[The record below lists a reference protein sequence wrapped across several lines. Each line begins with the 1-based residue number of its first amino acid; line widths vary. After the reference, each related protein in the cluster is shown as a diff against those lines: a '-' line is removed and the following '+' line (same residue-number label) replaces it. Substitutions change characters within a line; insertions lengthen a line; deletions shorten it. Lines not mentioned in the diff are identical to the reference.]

1 MKKTLFVFIFIL
13 MAVISQDL
21 LAAQPSE
28 TAIKKDSVSE
38 DLDYLEYEDESVKIA
53 DPLYVWNK
61 AMFEVN
67 DRLYFWILKPVAQ
80 GYKAVI
86 PEIVR
91 KSIKNFFR
99 NLKSP
104 RIALNSF
111 LQGKMEAAASETG
124 RFLYNSIFGIAGFLD
139 LAKDSAYLNPPE
151 EDFGQTLAFFGIG
164 NGLYIVWPFLGP
176 STLRDTIGMGGDYFL
191 NLPNYL
197 QNDTISW
204 SLKANETINDLS
216 FRIGDYEDM
225 KDAAIDPYESLKDI
239 YIQYRYK
246 NVNQ

>member
-13 MAVISQDL
+13 MAVISQDV

-28 TAIKKDSVSE
+28 AAINKDSVSE

-53 DPLYVWNK
+53 DPLYAWNK

-91 KSIKNFFR
+91 KGIKNFFR
-99 NLKSP
+99 NLESP

-111 LQGKMEAAASETG
+111 LQGKMGAAASETG
-124 RFLYNSIFGIAGFLD
+124 RFLYNTTFGIAGFLD

-164 NGLYIVWPFLGP
+164 NGLYIVWPFFGP

-191 NLPNYL
+191 NLPYYL
-197 QNDTISW
+197 QNETISW

-216 FRIGDYEDM
+216 YRIGDYEDM

-239 YIQYRYK
+239 YIQYRNK
-246 NVNQ
+246 KINQ

>member
-1 MKKTLFVFIFIL
+1 MKKALFVFVIIF
-13 MAVISQDL
+13 MAVISQDVP
-21 LAAQPSE
+21 AAQPSE
-28 TAIKKDSVSE
+28 TAITKDRFSE
-38 DLDYLEYEDESVKIA
+38 DIDDLEYEDESVKIA
-53 DPLYVWNK
+53 DPLHVWNK

-80 GYKAVI
+80 GYKAAI

-91 KSIKNFFR
+91 KGIKNFFR

-124 RFLYNSIFGIAGFLD
+124 RFLYNTTFGIAGFLD
-139 LAKDSAYLNPPE
+139 LAKDSASLNPPE

-176 STLRDTIGMGGDYFL
+176 STLRDTIGMAGDYFL
-191 NLPNYL
+191 TPQSYVD
-197 QNDTISW
+197 NDTISW
-204 SLKANETINDLS
+204 SLKGHEKINDLS
-216 FRIGDYEDM
+216 YSIGDYEDM
-225 KDAAIDPYESLKDI
+225 KDAAIDPYESLKNI
-239 YIQYRYK
+239 YIQYRNK
-246 NVNQ
+246 KVNQ